1 METTRRRRAGAAG
14 PAFASAILVI
24 FAFSCVESKPAR
36 ARTPEHASGP
46 ASAPGSAPEPAH
58 GPDPAVASHALF
70 NYGDKDPTGP
80 DKWAK
85 LNKGWAAC
93 GDGKKQSPID
103 ICKVEIKKDMGP
115 LDQTYESAACTLEN
129 RGHDFILQWK
139 GGNGK
144 LTIEKKDYVLQQVHW
159 HVPSEHTINGTRFD
173 MELHMV
179 HQDSSKARAVISV
192 LYSTK
197 EAGDPDKTLTDL
209 APYFKRLAGKYNE
222 DEDVKEP
229 VDPSVWVD
237 KASGFYRYDGSLTT
251 PPCTEGVLWNILSKV
266 KHVSKEHIKMME
278 SVSEKPEPNARPAQ
292 KMNDRVVRYFE
303 GKEAKD

>member
-1 METTRRRRAGAAG
+1 METARRRHAGAAG
-14 PAFASAILVI
+14 LAFASAILVI

-36 ARTPEHASGP
+36 ARTPGDASGP
-46 ASAPGSAPEPAH
+46 ASAPAHAPASGPAQ
-58 GPDPAVASHALF
+58 AVASHALF
-70 NYGDKDPTGP
+70 NYEEKDPTGP
-80 DKWAK
+80 DQWAK
-85 LNKGWAAC
+85 LNKAWAAC

-103 ICKVEIKKDMGP
+103 ICKVKIDKDMGP
-115 LDQTYESAACTLEN
+115 LEQTYNSSACTLKN

-144 LTIEKKDYVLQQVHW
+144 LTIKKKDYVLQQVHW
-159 HVPSEHTINGTRFD
+159 HVPSEHTVNGTRFD

-179 HQDSSKARAVISV
+179 HEDSSKARAVISV

-209 APYFKRLAGKYNE
+209 APYFKRLAGKDNE

-229 VDPSVWVD
+229 VDPSVWID
-237 KASGFYRYDGSLTT
+237 KASGYYRYDGSLTT

-278 SVSEKPEPNARPAQ
+278 SVSEEPEPNDRPAQ
-292 KMNDRVVRYFE
+292 KMNGRVVRYFE
-303 GKEAKD
+303 GEEAKD